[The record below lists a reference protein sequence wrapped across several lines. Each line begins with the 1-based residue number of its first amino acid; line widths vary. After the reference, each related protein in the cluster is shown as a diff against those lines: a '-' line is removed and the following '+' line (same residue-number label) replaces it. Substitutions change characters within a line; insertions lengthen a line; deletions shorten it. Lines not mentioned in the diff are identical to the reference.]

1 MRISDWSSDVC
12 SADLTDRSHS
22 DPPSTCNRASKD
34 SFMRFCALGLSG
46 SAALLLMT
54 SSAQAQEMARSGQV
68 ADSAVGQVGQRQ
80 TAENSQAN
88 IEPMGRLNN
97 RIPNRVQTR
106 IRNQIDPTYNPHTTE
121 ISPFQFAAEKKNRE

>member
-1 MRISDWSSDVC
+1 M
-12 SADLTDRSHS
+12 TDRSHS

-54 SSAQAQEMARSGQV
+54 SSAQTQEVARSGQV

-88 IEPMGRLNN
+88 IDPTGRQNK
-97 RIPNRVQTR
+97 RIPNRGKNRNRTR
-106 IRNQIDPTYNPHTTE
+106 INRTYDPPH
-121 ISPFQFAAEKKNRE
+121 K